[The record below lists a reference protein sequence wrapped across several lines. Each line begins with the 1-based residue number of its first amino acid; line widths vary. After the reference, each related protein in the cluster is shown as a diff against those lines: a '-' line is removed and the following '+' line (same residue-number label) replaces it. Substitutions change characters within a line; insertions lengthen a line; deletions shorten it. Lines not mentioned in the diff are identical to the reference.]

1 MLNPV
6 SGWLS
11 TVGNLG
17 TLSNKGFELTIN
29 SHNLTKNN
37 FDWYTTFTLSHNVN
51 KIQKLEVETLYTA
64 KTLAYLSSVN
74 VEGYPVNS
82 LFSYRYAGLNKQGEP
97 QAYDQEG
104 NIVSGNDSFDMEAG
118 DVEYSGT
125 TVPKFYGGLT
135 NRFVYKNWELS
146 LMFVYNFGNKMR
158 RDCEDLSYGRPTANL
173 HKDFDK
179 RWRTEGDER
188 YTDIPV
194 WTPQKNS
201 AANYNLFYFSD
212 RNILNA
218 SYIKL
223 RDISLSYRLPVT
235 FCRKFRMEN
244 VRLILQ
250 AGNLFYWAANSAGID
265 PEYYRLDSYKDSRK
279 EKFGATYSL
288 GLNINF

>member
-1 MLNPV
+1 
-6 SGWLS
+6 
-11 TVGNLG
+11 
-17 TLSNKGFELTIN
+17 
-29 SHNLTKNN
+29 
-37 FDWYTTFTLSHNVN
+37 
-51 KIQKLEVETLYTA
+51 
-64 KTLAYLSSVN
+64 
-74 VEGYPVNS
+74 
-82 LFSYRYAGLNKQGEP
+82 
-97 QAYDQEG
+97 
-104 NIVSGNDSFDMEAG
+104 MEAG
-118 DVEYSGT
+118 DVENSGT
-125 TVPKFYGGLT
+125 TVHKFYGRLT